1 MANGAWENQAPLREE
16 AALAILRQSYVPP
29 DGAGVQ
35 FSPYRSISL
44 LQIQVA
50 ISSHKQRAKD
60 RFWPMSAFRHRPH
73 GSVESY
79 PATLQASTRPS
90 PYLRP
95 STFALPKASR

>member
-60 RFWPMSAFRHRPH
+60 RFWPI
-73 GSVESY
+73 
-79 PATLQASTRPS
+79 L
-90 PYLRP
+90 L
-95 STFALPKASR
+95 KK